1 MRKLDR
7 FGLLLKIHNDGLF
20 LPTLALA
27 LLRGVTADRK
37 MQYRGLISRSGI
49 NLTFVVGLSRPCA
62 KDSTWVSVEGF
73 LLHKS
78 DQKANIIRRRSEN
91 KGVYAAFIFLG
102 LCTSMSP

>member
-78 DQKANIIRRRSEN
+78 DQKANMPKLRSET
-91 KGVYAAFIFLG
+91 KVF
-102 LCTSMSP
+102 M

>member
-62 KDSTWVSVEGF
+62 KDSTWVCQLKDFCFTDEI
-73 LLHKS
+73 K
-78 DQKANIIRRRSEN
+78 KRTCRN
-91 KGVYAAFIFLG
+91 
-102 LCTSMSP
+102 